1 MKNGII
7 FFCWRKRTMKAETV
21 NVLLMILP
29 LGIALVGLTS
39 AVLIDRF
46 INKEQ
51 KRTLLLIVVILST
64 LIAQNYIEYRL
75 QTGSTFSYWRLI
87 LSIYGY
93 AARPFV
99 IILFARLVD
108 KKDKLFYVVLA
119 LAVVNALIY
128 LTAFF
133 TDIAF
138 TIDANNRFHRGPL
151 GTTVH
156 IVSGILLVYLG
167 YLSVKQYYKE
177 RKIESILPLLNIGI
191 VGATI
196 LLDWFAAVNAPISF
210 LTDGVVVCSIFY
222 YNWLHLR
229 FVRDRERDMLRGQN
243 VKLMLSQIQPHF
255 IYNSL
260 SSISE
265 LCEIDPKKAQQLTDD
280 FADYLRYN
288 FTALT
293 TEKLIPFEKQLEQVG
308 FYLNIEKTRF
318 GDRINVVYDTQ
329 TLNFELPTLTVQP
342 LVENAVRHGIC
353 KRPHGG
359 TITIRS
365 YETNDDYI
373 VEIIDDG
380 VGFDINAI
388 PKDGSVHVGIDN
400 VRTRLSYFGD
410 TLEVA
415 SKIDDGTTATIKVPK
430 HRTILDGGQT
440 K

>member
-1 MKNGII
+1 MN
-7 FFCWRKRTMKAETV
+7 AETITI
-21 NVLLMILP
+21 LLMILP
-29 LGIALVGLTS
+29 LAIALAGLTA

-46 INKEQ
+46 INKDQ
-51 KRTLLLIVVILST
+51 KRILLVIAVVLLS

-75 QTGSTFSYWRLI
+75 HIGSVFSYWRLI

-93 AARPFV
+93 AVRPFV

-108 KKDKLFYVVLA
+108 KKGQLYYAALA
-119 LAVVNALIY
+119 LASVNALIY
-128 LTAFF
+128 LSAFF

-138 TIDANNRFHRGPL
+138 TIDSNNRFQRGPL
-151 GTTVH
+151 GLTVH
-156 IVSGILLVYLG
+156 IVSAILLIYIG
-167 YLSVKQYYKE
+167 YLSVKQCYRE
-177 RKIESILPLLNIGI
+177 RKIESILPILNIGI

-196 LLDWFAAVNAPISF
+196 LLDWLASINAPISF
-210 LTDGVVVCSIFY
+210 LTDGMMICSVFY

-229 FVRDRERDMLRGQN
+229 FVRERERDMLRGQN

-265 LCEIDPKKAQQLTDD
+265 LCEIDPKKAQRLTDD

-288 FTALT
+288 FSALT

-318 GDRINVVYDTQ
+318 GDRINVVYDTEA
-329 TLNFELPTLTVQP
+329 LDFELPTLTVQP

-359 TITIRS
+359 TVTVRS
-365 YETNDDYI
+365 YETHDDYV
-373 VEIIDDG
+373 VEIADDG
-380 VGFDINAI
+380 VGFDVSAV
-388 PKDGSVHVGIDN
+388 PSDGSVHVGIDN
-400 VRTRLSYFGD
+400 VKTRLSYFGD
-410 TLEVA
+410 TLEIKSDVGA
-415 SKIDDGTTATIKVPK
+415 GTTATIKVPK
-430 HRTILDGGQT
+430 HRTILDGG
-440 K
+440 KSK

>member
-1 MKNGII
+1 
-7 FFCWRKRTMKAETV
+7 MKAETV

-29 LGIALVGLTS
+29 LGIALVGLTA

-51 KRTLLLIVVILST
+51 KRILLVIVAVLTT
-64 LIAQNYIEYRL
+64 LIAQNYIEHRL
-75 QTGSTFSYWRLI
+75 SIGPNFTYWRI
-87 LSIYGY
+87 IVSIYGY
-93 AARPFV
+93 AARPVV

-108 KKDKLFYVVLA
+108 KKDKLFYVALA
-119 LAVVNALIY
+119 LIAVNALIY
-128 LTAFF
+128 LTATF
-133 TDIAF
+133 TDVAF
-138 TIDANNRFHRGPL
+138 TIDDNNHWHRGPL
-151 GTTVH
+151 GLSAH
-156 IVSGILLVYLG
+156 IVSIILLVYLG
-167 YLSVKQYYKE
+167 YLSVKQCYKE

-196 LLDWFAAVNAPISF
+196 LMDWFAGINAPISF
-210 LTDGVVVCSIFY
+210 LLDGAVICGIFY

-229 FVRDRERDMLRGQN
+229 FVRERERDMLRGQN

-265 LCEIDPKKAQQLTDD
+265 LCETDPKQAQQLTDD

-318 GDRINVVYDTQ
+318 GDRINIIYDTQ
-329 TLNFELPTLTVQP
+329 TLHFDLPTLTVQP

-359 TITIRS
+359 TVTVRS
-365 YETNDDYI
+365 YETHDDYV

-380 VGFDINAI
+380 VGFDVNAI

-400 VRTRLSYFGD
+400 VRTRLAYFGD
-410 TLEVA
+410 VLTVKSETDV
-415 SKIDDGTTATIKVPK
+415 GTTATIKVPK
-430 HRTILDGGQT
+430 HRTILDGG
-440 K
+440 KNG

>member
-1 MKNGII
+1 
-7 FFCWRKRTMKAETV
+7 MKAEAA

-29 LGIALVGLTS
+29 LGIALVGLTA
-39 AVLIDRF
+39 AVVIDRF
-46 INKEQ
+46 INKGQ
-51 KRTLLLIVVILST
+51 KRTLILIVAILST
-64 LIAQNYIEYRL
+64 LIAQNYLEYLL
-75 QTGSTFSYWRLI
+75 QIGSTFSYWRI
-87 LSIYGY
+87 VLSIYGY

-108 KKDKLFYVVLA
+108 KKDKLFPVALA
-119 LAVVNALIY
+119 LAAVNAFIY
-128 LTAFF
+128 LTATF

-138 TIDANNRFHRGPL
+138 TIDANNSFQRGPL
-151 GTTVH
+151 GLTVH
-156 IVSGILLVYLG
+156 IVSVVLLVYLG
-167 YLSVKQYYKE
+167 YLSVKVYYKE
-177 RKIESILPLLNIGI
+177 RKIEAILPPLNIAI

-196 LLDWFAAVNAPISF
+196 VLDWVAARNMPISY
-210 LTDGVVVCSIFY
+210 LTDGVVICSVFY

-229 FVRDRERDMLRGQN
+229 FVREREQDMLRGQN

-265 LCEIDPKKAQQLTDD
+265 LCETDPKKAQKLTDD

-293 TEKLIPFEKQLEQVG
+293 TEKPIPFEKQLEQVG

-329 TLNFELPTLTVQP
+329 TLNFYLPTLTIQP

-353 KRPHGG
+353 KRPGGG
-359 TITIRS
+359 TVTIRS
-365 YETNDDYI
+365 YETQDEYV

-380 VGFDINAI
+380 VGFDVNGIA
-388 PKDGSVHVGIDN
+388 KDGNVHVGIGN
-400 VRTRLSYFGD
+400 VKTRLAYFGD
-410 TLEVA
+410 TLDVT
-415 SKIDDGTTATIKVPK
+415 SKIEEGTTARIKVPK
-430 HRTILDGGQT
+430 HTIFLDGGKT

>member
-1 MKNGII
+1 
-7 FFCWRKRTMKAETV
+7 MKAETV

-29 LGIALVGLTS
+29 LAIALVGLTA

-51 KRTLLLIVVILST
+51 KRILLVIVAVLTT
-64 LIAQNYIEYRL
+64 LIAQNYIEHRL
-75 QTGSTFSYWRLI
+75 SIGPNFTYWRI
-87 LSIYGY
+87 IVSIYGY
-93 AARPFV
+93 AVRPVV

-108 KKDKLFYVVLA
+108 KKDKLFYVALA
-119 LAVVNALIY
+119 LIAVNALIY
-128 LTAFF
+128 LTATF
-133 TDIAF
+133 TDVAF
-138 TIDANNRFHRGPL
+138 TIDDNNHWHRGPL
-151 GTTVH
+151 GLSAH
-156 IVSGILLVYLG
+156 IVSIILLVYLS
-167 YLSVKQYYKE
+167 YLSVKQCYKE

-196 LLDWFAAVNAPISF
+196 LMDWFAGINAPISF
-210 LTDGVVVCSIFY
+210 LLDGAVICGIFY

-229 FVRDRERDMLRGQN
+229 FVRERERDMLRGQN

-265 LCEIDPKKAQQLTDD
+265 LCVTDPKKAQQLTDD

-318 GDRINVVYDTQ
+318 GDRINIVYDTQ
-329 TLNFELPTLTVQP
+329 TLHFDLPTLTVQP

-359 TITIRS
+359 TVTVRS
-365 YETNDDYI
+365 YETHDDYV

-380 VGFDINAI
+380 VGFDVNAI

-400 VRTRLSYFGD
+400 VRTRLAYFGD
-410 TLEVA
+410 VLTVKSETDV
-415 SKIDDGTTATIKVPK
+415 GTTATIKVPK
-430 HRTILDGGQT
+430 HRTILDGG
-440 K
+440 KNG